1 MKFTYTYRSSDGQ
14 RHTAEIVAES
24 RDAAF
29 AKVRTELGIKP
40 IKVVAAEG
48 ESGALGDRALP
59 DGRNKRYRWIWGAAI
74 LAAAILAV
82 VVGIWWWGRAAR
94 PEAAPYQVMTPQGA
108 VTLSVA
114 TPLPRQAIPGNR
126 RKIEEAVA
134 QERDPPVFRFAAERW
149 LARYA
154 EPGRKPPATG
164 GTPVVPVNGQDA
176 RSPSETGG
184 TPVAPDAA
192 KIAAPHTSRPSSA
205 DFETALREPIRI
217 ASTDFTEVVD
227 LKRIVTGMKREM
239 RAYIAGGGTVEQ
251 YLAELE
257 KRQRL
262 EISYRDNAERRPNE
276 MLKGQDARSPSATG
290 GTPVVPDAA
299 KMAAPHVGGTPVS
312 GQDARGRDSLKA
324 AYAYWLKAN
333 AQLQAMGI
341 YPLALPDAL
350 RPYQMSLDIEE

>member
-1 MKFTYTYRSSDGQ
+1 MLFTYTYRSSDGQ
-14 RHTAEIVAES
+14 RHTAEIEAES

-29 AKVRTELGIKP
+29 ARVRTELGIKP
-40 IKVVAAEG
+40 IKVTVAEEASRQDG
-48 ESGALGDRALP
+48 GSPWNRTVGSRSRATV
-59 DGRNKRYRWIWGAAI
+59 WGAAI
-74 LAAAILAV
+74 LAAITLAAAFGV
-82 VVGIWWWGRAAR
+82 WWRVSGHAAEAGRAGRPRPADAAR
-94 PEAAPYQVMTPQGA
+94 PEAAPYQVMTPQGP

-114 TPLPRQAIPGNR
+114 TPLPRQMIPGDR

-134 QERDPPVFRFAAERW
+134 QERDPPVFRFTSERW
-149 LARYA
+149 LARFA
-154 EPGRKPPATG
+154 EPGRQPSATG
-164 GTPVVPVNGQDA
+164 GA
-176 RSPSETGG
+176 
-184 TPVAPDAA
+184 PVAPDAA
-192 KIAAPHTSRPSSA
+192 KMAAPHTSRPSAA
-205 DFETALREPIRI
+205 DFEAALREPIRI

-239 RAYIAGGGTVEQ
+239 RAYIAGGGTLEG

-262 EISYRDNAERRPNE
+262 EISYRDNAERRLND
-276 MLKGQDARSPSATG
+276 MLNGQDARSPSATG
-290 GTPVVPDAA
+290 ETPVPDAA
-299 KMAAPHVGGTPVS
+299 KMAAPHAG

-350 RPYQMSLDIEE
+350 RSYQMSLDIEE